1 MDYYSLL
8 GISSTADDK
17 TIKKAFKKKAMEHHP
32 DKGGDPETFK
42 KINEAY
48 QVLSNPQK
56 KQMYDQHGFTDPSRS
71 QQNYNFRTGPQGF
84 NMDDIMSQ
92 FGFNARQQMR
102 NRDITIGC
110 NISIA
115 EVFTGK
121 SVIANYRL
129 ANGREQTIEIK
140 IPVGVRQGDKIRYTG
155 MGQHDIEG
163 IPPGDLYV
171 QIQIQDQNNFIV
183 DGIDLLTSKRVS
195 VLSLITGTKV
205 KINIPGGSVIE
216 LKIKPGTQPDTT
228 MRVTNKGLPN
238 RSGNTGHLLVK
249 IIGVVPTGLDQGDIE
264 QIEYINNK
272 YA

>member
-8 GISSTADDK
+8 GVSPSADEK
-17 TIKKAFKKKAMEHHP
+17 TIKKAFKRKAMEHHP
-32 DKGGDPETFK
+32 DKGGDPDTFK

-48 QVLSNPQK
+48 QTLSNPQK
-56 KQMYDQHGFTDPSRS
+56 KQMYDQYGTADPS
-71 QQNYNFRTGPQGF
+71 QAQNNYNFRTGPQGF
-84 NMDDIMSQ
+84 DINDIMSQ
-92 FGFNARQQMR
+92 FGFGARQQMR

-110 NISIA
+110 NVTISD
-115 EVFTGK
+115 VFTGK

-129 ANGREQTIEIK
+129 ANGREQTVEIK

-171 QIQIQDQNNFIV
+171 QIQIQDENNFLV
-183 DGIDLLTSKRVS
+183 DGIDLLTSKRIN
-195 VLSLITGTKV
+195 VLSLITGTTVKV
-205 KINIPGGSVIE
+205 NIPGGSVIE

-228 MRVTNKGLPN
+228 MRVTSKGLPN
-238 RSGNTGHLLVK
+238 RSGNPGHLLVK
-249 IIGVVPTGLDQGDIE
+249 IIGVVPTSLDKGDLE

-272 YA
+272 YS